1 MCIRD
6 RGYRLT
12 DAGIAV
18 GKWAGVKALAPLKG
32 YEMFSAQE
40 LMDDVSYSK
49 FVETGG
55 GTPVFRGT
63 EQELIGSLQGVGESQ
78 RVSVVADRFGF
89 DLQEAG
95 IGAGFRSVGVK
106 LPDVVEPRMGNYE
119 ALTDFYSSSLH
130 PISLSNV
137 GLKNRLFKPLTSPY
151 DRLSLEVTSPSV
163 EFTLA
168 PRGTAISFVG
178 EEFTPSSYSNL
189 KSIYGY
195 NLVDYSLDVPAKVGK
210 IPMKLGQTF
219 SELEYQKILMG
230 GRPFKTRDVKSLIGD
245 VAFDSYFVNKGDDFA
260 TKDLGGFYSSQ
271 SRSIGATSEK
281 EFLLGSARKRLEL
294 KGGLEFS
301 FLGKSYDTKSIFR
314 KLGFADAYVDVGFEV
329 VPMNVE
335 GVVPKAS
342 LLPVVP
348 SGKNQFLL
356 DSKKELVSSKTKVVD
371 LTGDLVDSSK
381 PVLIARNGVGGYS
394 EELSEVF
401 GKRNLERVSL
411 PLVVKKGELVEDEP
425 VYSLKKSVDD
435 SFYESP
441 SMKKTVL
448 GYSRIDSRISK
459 SNIYYDLSR
468 RSGGGYV
475 PPRIPFRSVDR
486 IPSKVPDII
495 RIPPRTPDRTIIRI
509 PPRTP
514 DRTIIRIPG
523 RTPEPQRIPPRYPEI
538 RVPPYS
544 PPVRYNQSLP
554 RVNLGKGFNRGLG
567 VDIKVNK
574 TRPVFQLKAD
584 FFRRFASGEKDI
596 PFTKENVLLRKK
608 LWSRLGS
615 ARAFIPTKELL
626 TRGYINRIG
635 LGSGRGLVL

>member
-1 MCIRD
+1 
-6 RGYRLT
+6 
-12 DAGIAV
+12 
-18 GKWAGVKALAPLKG
+18 
-32 YEMFSAQE
+32 
-40 LMDDVSYSK
+40 
-49 FVETGG
+49 
-55 GTPVFRGT
+55 
-63 EQELIGSLQGVGESQ
+63 
-78 RVSVVADRFGF
+78 
-89 DLQEAG
+89 
-95 IGAGFRSVGVK
+95 
-106 LPDVVEPRMGNYE
+106 
-119 ALTDFYSSSLH
+119 
-130 PISLSNV
+130 
-137 GLKNRLFKPLTSPY
+137 
-151 DRLSLEVTSPSV
+151 
-163 EFTLA
+163 
-168 PRGTAISFVG
+168 
-178 EEFTPSSYSNL
+178 
-189 KSIYGY
+189 
-195 NLVDYSLDVPAKVGK
+195 
-210 IPMKLGQTF
+210 
-219 SELEYQKILMG
+219 
-230 GRPFKTRDVKSLIGD
+230 
-245 VAFDSYFVNKGDDFA
+245 
-260 TKDLGGFYSSQ
+260 
-271 SRSIGATSEK
+271 
-281 EFLLGSARKRLEL
+281 
-294 KGGLEFS
+294 
-301 FLGKSYDTKSIFR
+301 
-314 KLGFADAYVDVGFEV
+314 
-329 VPMNVE
+329 
-335 GVVPKAS
+335 
-342 LLPVVP
+342 
-348 SGKNQFLL
+348 
-356 DSKKELVSSKTKVVD
+356 
-371 LTGDLVDSSK
+371 
-381 PVLIARNGVGGYS
+381 
-394 EELSEVF
+394 
-401 GKRNLERVSL
+401 
-411 PLVVKKGELVEDEP
+411 
-425 VYSLKKSVDD
+425 
-435 SFYESP
+435 
-441 SMKKTVL
+441 MKKTVL